1 MTSARTRL
9 ILSSATWFGA
19 LSLLPK
25 LLAIAKDMAVAARFG
40 AADTL
45 DAYLMAFVLIGIP
58 VSVIIVALQTTL
70 IPALVDKNADAAAR
84 LLGGAVKLALALLAL
99 ALPVWLLILPWTLA
113 ILYPGSTEVAR
124 NALLEACLW
133 LIPYYFINGAN
144 LLFYGALQ
152 ARKLFWPNATLPGL
166 FPLAML
172 AALWL
177 SPDAD
182 IRVLLLGTVAG
193 SAFEGMVLYVLLRR
207 AGLLRWQRTAGSG
220 LLRVS
225 RLAMPLAVGG
235 MIAAFAPVVEQL
247 IAYRL
252 GEGAVSLLNYGLKVP
267 AALGS
272 LLVTAIGI
280 VVLPHFAELISQQ
293 AWRPCRTLYFRL
305 SGIVLAMGLC
315 VAGVGVVF
323 SEPIVRLLFE
333 RGVFTSTHTIDAAA
347 VMRMYLLQ
355 LPFLLVAMASQ
366 RALVALDKTA
376 TMAGIAALQ
385 LALAGVLA
393 YGLSHKMGVAGV
405 ALGTAAAALC
415 GAGMSSWATWKAF
428 ENRIQRLETA

>member
-1 MTSARTRL
+1 MISSRTRA
-9 ILSSATWFGA
+9 ILSSATLFGA

-25 LLAIAKDMAVAARFG
+25 LLAVAKDMAVAARFG
-40 AADTL
+40 AAETL

-58 VSVIIVALQTTL
+58 VSVIVVAMQTTL
-70 IPALVDKNADAAAR
+70 IPALVDKSADAAAR
-84 LLGGAVKLALALLAL
+84 LLGGAVKLALGLLAL
-99 ALPVWLLILPWTLA
+99 ALPVWLLILPWILG
-113 ILYPGSTEVAR
+113 ILYPGSMVSGR
-124 NALLEACLW
+124 DALFEACLW
-133 LIPYYFINGAN
+133 LIPYYFINGVN

-152 ARKLFWPNATLPGL
+152 ARKVFWPNAMLPGL

-177 SPDAD
+177 WPNVD

-193 SAFEGMVLYVLLRR
+193 SAFEGMVLCLLLRR

-220 LLRVS
+220 LLRVTC
-225 RLAMPLAVGG
+225 LAVPLAAGG
-235 MIAAFAPVVEQL
+235 VVAAFAPVVEQL

-252 GEGAVSLLNYGLKVP
+252 GAGAVSLLNYGFKVP

-293 AWRPCRTLYFRL
+293 AWQPCRALYLRL
-305 SGIVLAMGLC
+305 CGIALAVGLG

-333 RGVFTSTHTIDAAA
+333 RGAFTLIHTIDAAA

-355 LPFLLVAMASQ
+355 LPFLLVAMVSL
-366 RALVALDKTA
+366 RALAALDKTA
-376 TMAGIAALQ
+376 TMTGIATTQ
-385 LALAGVLA
+385 LVLAGVLS
-393 YGLSHKMGVAGV
+393 YGLSHQMGVAGV

-415 GAGMSSWATWKAF
+415 GAGMLGWATWKAF
-428 ENRIQRLETA
+428 SERTRGLVAV